1 MSSSSLQIPP
11 VVDGAIKTEA
21 LTYYTFKDPLKV
33 ATMDLKLDPAA
44 AKSGEIVTPKQL
56 LIETKAASINPVD
69 LCLKGLSSRFY
80 KASVQKVMGGD
91 FAGLVLKAGSETG
104 FKAGD
109 RVYGDIIKPFSST
122 GSFSKYLL
130 FDPKDALFC
139 NKIPEGMTYEQASS
153 LCIASGT
160 AFEALRTHKGSLK
173 GANVLVLGGGT
184 SLGSHAIQFAK
195 HYFGAKHVAA
205 TCSSRSSERVKQFGP
220 DKLIDYRKGK
230 TSEINEI
237 LESVKEYGKFDI
249 VVDSVRDPVL
259 YGYLDSTLKTKEEGG
274 IFTQIQGSKSVNYT
288 NIAISDLLPQWQYI
302 VESVKELVGLSKF
315 QFYSLLETPDEEYG
329 PAVEKLWKEKKFL
342 VTLDSVHDFKTDY
355 ETAIQ
360 KVASASAQ
368 GKVVL
373 KF

>member
-1 MSSSSLQIPP
+1 MSSSVQVPP

-44 AKSGEIVTPKQL
+44 AKSGDIVTPKQVL
-56 LIETKAASINPVD
+56 VQTKAASINPVD

-91 FAGLVLKAGSETG
+91 FAGLVVKAGAESG

-122 GSFSKYLL
+122 GAFSQYLL
-130 FDPKDALFC
+130 FEPASIMFC
-139 NKIPEGMTYEQASS
+139 NKIPEGMTYEEASS

-160 AFEALRTHKGSLK
+160 AFEALKTHKKSLK
-173 GANVLVLGGGT
+173 GGNVLVLGGGT
-184 SLGSHAIQFAK
+184 SVGSHTIQFAK
-195 HYFGAKHVAA
+195 YFFGAKHVAA
-205 TCSSRSSERVKQFGP
+205 TCSAKSTERVKKFGA
-220 DKLIDYRKGK
+220 DKLIDYKKGK

-249 VVDSVRDPVL
+249 VVDSVRDPIL

-274 IFTQIQGSKSVNYT
+274 IFTQIQGSKSVNYSK
-288 NIAISDLLPQWQYI
+288 IIMSDFLPQWQYI
-302 VESVKELVGLSKF
+302 VEYIKEKVGLSKF
-315 QFYSLLETPDEEYG
+315 EFFSLLETPDKEYG
-329 PAVEKLWKEKKFL
+329 PAVEKLWKENKFV
-342 VTLDSVHDFKTDY
+342 VTLDSVHDYKTDY
-355 ETAIQ
+355 ETAIN
-360 KVASASAQ
+360 KVASASSQ